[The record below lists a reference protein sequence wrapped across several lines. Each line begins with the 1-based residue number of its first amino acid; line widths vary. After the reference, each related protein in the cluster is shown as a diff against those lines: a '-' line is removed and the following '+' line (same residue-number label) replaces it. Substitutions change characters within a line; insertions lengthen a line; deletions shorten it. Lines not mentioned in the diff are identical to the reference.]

1 MFLVKVS
8 LALSVATALN
18 RAAQS
23 AHVSGYSTTSDDEAK
38 AKNEVALN
46 VNGVVKQHVPAS
58 KPGHALV
65 ALPTTDAEVATP
77 DISGVSM
84 RCRFCGAH
92 LAWKHHYQHL
102 PDDSK
107 ARAKNTR
114 AEASLGEN
122 GEVVY
127 FDNPAGVEFELAS
140 FVDSAGVPSDTYT
153 QQDTFFDSY
162 NWRVLAC
169 PRCAKHVGWKFT
181 HVLQDQCMVDS
192 ERQLHRAATPSPKKG
207 SHAKLAAQVEAAF
220 GERKCH
226 AMSNGWWSYQHCYKS
241 EITQFH
247 LEADGT
253 KSSDWSLGHFT
264 DDRSTDAEII
274 HHFTGG
280 QHCDENGKLRSTTVK
295 FVCCPEQP
303 DVSVDTIEEPSLCT
317 YLMRVCVPNLCL
329 SKPKT
334 PDALDKKIEQACAQS
349 LIDHQTT
356 SSTTPFLPLFYTLVW
371 PETIAEDNPELQW
384 AHSLSTITSIVG
396 R

>member
-46 VNGVVKQHVPAS
+46 VNGDVKQHVPAS

-84 RCRFCGAH
+84 
-92 LAWKHHYQHL
+92 
-102 PDDSK
+102 P
-107 ARAKNTR
+107 
-114 AEASLGEN
+114 SLGEN

-169 PRCAKHVGWKFT
+169 PRCAKHVG
-181 HVLQDQCMVDS
+181 
-192 ERQLHRAATPSPKKG
+192 AATPSPKKG

-247 LEADGT
+247 L
-253 KSSDWSLGHFT
+253 
-264 DDRSTDAEII
+264 
-274 HHFTGG
+274 
-280 QHCDENGKLRSTTVK
+280 
-295 FVCCPEQP
+295 